1 MNKTIKY
8 ATNGALIFGIGNA
21 LLNSFKQLNNQ
32 EKTNS
37 FNWSELLRAFGKG
50 ALLGG
55 AGGLAIGAIKDND
68 MTNILMATGGTA
80 GFVKEALNNYTDN
93 DLSLPKK
100 AEKIQKKL
108 YDEFNESLT
117 EYPSINGSIIKGT
130 AIQNSDID
138 IQLKFNKDADSIEN
152 IRNNVEY
159 YLKDSFYDRNLIKV
173 RSQNHSVGLVF
184 DLKGEEKRIDIVPMR
199 EIENGKGDTYLYST
213 KNYSIKK
220 TNTQKQISKL
230 KFTEKQKQIIKLLKG
245 WKIAN
250 DLNLPSVFI
259 EHLVL
264 RAFVNNSVPHGLDN
278 ALLFIIEYIANNITR
293 IKIVDPGNTNNII
306 SECLTIDEKEKL
318 QNFCFSMLDEIVI
331 DKKNIVDYF
340 SIKV

>member
-108 YDEFNESLT
+108 YDEFNDKLRE
-117 EYPSINGSIIKGT
+117 KG
-130 AIQNSDID
+130 
-138 IQLKFNKDADSIEN
+138 IE
-152 IRNNVEY
+152 VVA
-159 YLKDSFYDRNLIKV
+159 F
-173 RSQNHSVGLVF
+173 
-184 DLKGEEKRIDIVPMR
+184 
-199 EIENGKGDTYLYST
+199 
-213 KNYSIKK
+213 KK
-220 TNTQKQISKL
+220 PWN
-230 KFTEKQKQIIKLLKG
+230 LLK
-245 WKIAN
+245 
-250 DLNLPSVFI
+250 PEF
-259 EHLVL
+259 
-264 RAFVNNSVPHGLDN
+264 
-278 ALLFIIEYIANNITR
+278 
-293 IKIVDPGNTNNII
+293 
-306 SECLTIDEKEKL
+306 KL
-318 QNFCFSMLDEIVI
+318 QMQL
-331 DKKNIVDYF
+331 
-340 SIKV
+340 